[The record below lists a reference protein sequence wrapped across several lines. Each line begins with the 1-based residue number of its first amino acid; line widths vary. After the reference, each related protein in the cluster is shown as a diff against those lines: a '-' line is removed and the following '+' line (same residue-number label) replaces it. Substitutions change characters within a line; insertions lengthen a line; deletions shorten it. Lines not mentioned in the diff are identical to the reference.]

1 MCRRVSERMF
11 GNSLRVEGVS
21 AFMERNTP
29 VRVLAISGSLRRASS
44 NTALLEAAVTLAPSD
59 VELCLFAGLGEL
71 PPFNPDLD
79 RRGAPESVS
88 RFRRTLNA
96 CDAVL
101 ISSPEYAHGV
111 PGTLKNALDWMVGTG
126 ELMAKPVGVINSS
139 ARATHAW
146 ESLVE
151 TLTVMSA
158 DVIVDASIVIP
169 LQVTT
174 LDADGIASDADLAT
188 LLRSAV
194 VALANAARHR
204 AAHAS
209 GQLIFGR

>member
-1 MCRRVSERMF
+1 MF
-11 GNSLRVEGVS
+11 GNFLKVDGCFSY
-21 AFMERNTP
+21 MECNTH
-29 VRVLAISGSLRRASS
+29 VRVLAISGSLRKSSS
-44 NTALLEAAVTLAPSD
+44 NTALLAAAAKLAPSD
-59 VELCLFAGLGEL
+59 VKVCLFAGLGEL

-88 RFRRTLNA
+88 GFRRTLNA
-96 CDAVL
+96 CDAIL

-111 PGTLKNALDWMVGTG
+111 PGVLKNALDWIVGSG
-126 ELMAKPVGVINSS
+126 ELLAKPIGVINAS

-146 ESLVE
+146 GSLVE

-169 LQVTT
+169 LQGRT
-174 LDADGIASDADLAT
+174 LDADGIASDAALST
-188 LLRSAV
+188 LLSSAV

-204 AAHAS
+204 TAH
-209 GQLIFGR
+209 LNFG